1 MYNEVGI
8 GKLSEPQIRKL
19 LKGER
24 VRIKHG
30 SHHMVHLSHEQHKKL
45 MAAHKKGSG
54 ITMQA
59 DPYQQELI
67 GGSTFAQR
75 LAERTRHAFAP
86 VARAFTPAR
95 MHEIGNAFKPLG
107 NELLHS
113 AVSGLKGLVGSS
125 KYASPFAS
133 SINQGLDSLEHQGH
147 ESIAGAGLKSHKRR
161 GRGEGLREWM
171 AKARGHASHAQH
183 QIQNAGHALQQ
194 HAHNVNHQ
202 IQHAGHSMQQHA
214 HHANHL
220 LQQHASHANH
230 LLQQHTG
237 NVKHQLGLGIKA
249 KRGRPRKHAAG
260 GGALFPAGYGEGA
273 RHAVARGRSRGGRGL
288 EGCGDGFY

>member
-45 MAAHKKGSG
+45 MAAHKKGAG

-107 NELLHS
+107 NQLLHS
-113 AVSGLKGLVGSS
+113 GVSALKGLVGSS

-147 ESIAGAGLKSHKRR
+147 EAIAGAGLKSHKRR

-171 AKARGHASHAQH
+171 TKAKQHAHHVNH
-183 QIQNAGHALQQ
+183 QIHHAGHALQ
-194 HAHNVNHQ
+194 
-202 IQHAGHSMQQHA
+202 
-214 HHANHL
+214 HHANH
-220 LQQHASHANH
+220 ANH
-230 LLQQHTG
+230 LIHEHVG
-237 NVKHQLGLGIKA
+237 HVKHQLGLGMKA
-249 KRGRPRKHAAG
+249 KRGRPRKHVPA
-260 GGALFPAGYGEGA
+260 GGALFPAGYGEGV
-273 RHAVARGRSRGGRGL
+273 RGHATARGRSRVGHGL